1 MMKIGKKSKDFFPR
15 EGMVDGRGTWLA
27 GQRPAPAEPGAGTMR
42 LSEHRVG
49 GRSLSVLR
57 PDDQLRCNALA
68 GCLLWQSYTVPATGG
83 WCGSC
88 TGPRASGLRS
98 RRAVVCCLVPPCA
111 LLALGGT
118 VWAEG
123 WLDHT
128 LWWVMSLC
136 WLVLRG
142 ARLAAAYSL
151 GGVNA

>member
-1 MMKIGKKSKDFFPR
+1 MHWLVALAVVYSACNGWLVWQLHRPTR
-15 EGMVDGRGTWLA
+15 LWLA
-27 GQRPAPAEPGAGTMR
+27 
-42 LSEHRVG
+42 L
-49 GRSLSVLR
+49 
-57 PDDQLRCNALA
+57 
-68 GCLLWQSYTVPATGG
+68 TGG
-83 WCGSC
+83 
-88 TGPRASGLRS
+88 S
-98 RRAVVCCLVPPCA
+98 RPLCLRAVVCCLVPPCA

-118 VWAEG
+118 LWAEG